1 LIDAVLRTNDPQAAV
16 ELVVAINTHIKST
29 LVRYYTLC

>member
-1 LIDAVLRTNDPQAAV
+1 MPKSELRTNDPQAAV
-16 ELVVAINTHIKST
+16 ELVVAINTRIKST